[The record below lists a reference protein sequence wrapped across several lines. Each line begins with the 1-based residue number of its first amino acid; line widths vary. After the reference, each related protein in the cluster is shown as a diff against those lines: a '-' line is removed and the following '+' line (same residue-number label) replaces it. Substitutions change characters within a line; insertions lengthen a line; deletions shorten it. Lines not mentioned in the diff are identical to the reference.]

1 MVTATTIT
9 TTAVVI
15 TTAAIVARNQPRSLL
30 IRNTAKN
37 ANAWTLRISLVRST
51 PNVTKAK
58 INVVR
63 RTTKAMATATTKTT
77 TVVASTTAAIVARN
91 QPRSLLIRNTAKSA
105 SAWTL
110 RISRPKKTTK
120 KTTNPNVTQAK
131 INVVRRNTKAMAT
144 ATTKT
149 TTVVASTTVAIVARK
164 EGRL

>member
-1 MVTATTIT
+1 MG
-9 TTAVVI
+9 
-15 TTAAIVARNQPRSLL
+15 AIVARNQPRSLL
-30 IRNTAKN
+30 IRNTARN

-63 RTTKAMATATTKTT
+63 RTTKAMATATTKKT

-110 RISRPKKTTK
+110 RISRPKKDDK
-120 KTTNPNVTQAK
+120 KDDKPKCDTSKNKCGSPKYKGDGNCDDE
-131 INVVRRNTKAMAT
+131 NNNC
-144 ATTKT
+144 
-149 TTVVASTTVAIVARK
+149 
-164 EGRL
+164 